1 MTPRQ
6 RALLSLQGLS
16 VADALGQ
23 NCFRSLRT
31 RYDRQLPPEPW
42 QWTDDSEMAYSIV
55 ATLLTHD
62 SIEQDALATSF
73 AENFHEKRGYGPAMI
88 YKLMPALRGG
98 HYWQLAAKDLFDGQ
112 GSLGSGS
119 AMRVA
124 PLGAYFADDL
134 SRVALEAAKSAE
146 VTHAHPEGV
155 AGAIAVAVAA
165 AVAWQ
170 HRGTMQTP
178 QVLLKAVL
186 PFVPESAVREG
197 LNQAFELPP
206 ESSLHEAVDLLGA
219 GERVTCMDTV
229 PFCLWNA
236 GRFLDDYPE
245 AIWSTVKAG
254 GDIDTNAAIVGG
266 IVSLSA
272 KDRTVPSTWIS
283 MREPWPLWF
292 EELLRNSQTNG

>member
-23 NCFRSLRT
+23 FCFRSLCT
-31 RYDRQLPPEPW
+31 RYERQLPPEPW

-55 ATLLTHD
+55 ATLFTHNT
-62 SIEQDALATSF
+62 IEQDALASSF
-73 AENFHEKRGYGPAMI
+73 AEHFHEMRGYGPAMI

-98 HYWQLAAKDLFDGQ
+98 LYWQIAAKDLFDGQ
-112 GSLGSGS
+112 GSLGNGS

-124 PLGAYFADDL
+124 PLGAFFADDL
-134 SRVALEAAKSAE
+134 KVAIEEAAKSAE
-146 VTHAHPEGV
+146 VTHAHPEGI
-155 AGAIAVAVAA
+155 AGAIAVAAAA

-170 HRGTMQTP
+170 NRGRSDTP
-178 QVLLKAVL
+178 QFLIEAIL
-186 PFVPESAVREG
+186 PYVPVSTVREG
-197 LNQAFELPP
+197 LQRACSLSID
-206 ESSLHEAVDLLGA
+206 SSLHDAVELLGA

-229 PFCLWNA
+229 PFCIWNA

-266 IVSLSA
+266 IVALSSN
-272 KDRTVPSTWIS
+272 DRTVPSTWIK
-283 MREPWPLWF
+283 MREPWPYWF
-292 EELLRNSQTNG
+292 EEVIKE

>member
-1 MTPRQ
+1 MTMTPRQ
-6 RALLSLQGLS
+6 KALLSLQGLS

-73 AENFHEKRGYGPAMI
+73 AENFHEKRGYGPAML

-98 HYWQLAAKDLFDGQ
+98 LYWQIAAKDLFDGQ
-112 GSLGSGS
+112 GSFGNGS
-119 AMRVA
+119 AMRAA
-124 PLGAYFADDL
+124 PIGAYFADNL
-134 SRVALEAAKSAE
+134 PRVVQEATKSAE
-146 VTHAHPEGV
+146 VTHAHPEGI
-155 AGAIAVAVAA
+155 AGAIAVSVAA
-165 AVAWQ
+165 AIAWQ
-170 HRGTMQTP
+170 HRSTP
-178 QVLLKAVL
+178 QKPQVFIETVLSH
-186 PFVPESAVREG
+186 VPSSAVREG
-197 LNQAFELPP
+197 LELAFTLSPD
-206 ESSLHEAVDLLGA
+206 SSLPEAVDLLGA

-229 PFCLWNA
+229 PFCIWNA
-236 GRFLDDYPE
+236 SRFLDDYPE

-254 GDIDTNAAIVGG
+254 GDIDTNSAIVGG

-272 KDRTVPSTWIS
+272 KDRSVPSTWIS

-292 EELLRNSQTNG
+292 EELLKKD